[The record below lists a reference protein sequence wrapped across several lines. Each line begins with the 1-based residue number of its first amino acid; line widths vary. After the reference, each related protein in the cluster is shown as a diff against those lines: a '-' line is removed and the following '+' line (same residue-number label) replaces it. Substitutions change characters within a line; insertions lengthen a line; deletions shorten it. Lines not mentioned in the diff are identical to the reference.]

1 MEICTTQ
8 PAQLAESLIAQVQF
22 NFEDLS
28 SEKIGLVRFKFM
40 QDFVFEFE
48 QNSILESILEYHQNL
63 LQKIFCDG

>member
-8 PAQLAESLIAQVQF
+8 PVQLAESLIAQVQLY
-22 NFEDLS
+22 FEDLS

-48 QNSILESILEYHQNL
+48 QNSNLESILKYHQNL

>member
-28 SEKIGLVRFKFM
+28 SEKIGLVRFKYM
-40 QDFVFEFE
+40 QDFGFEFFKKT
-48 QNSILESILEYHQNL
+48 QIQSLA
-63 LQKIFCDG
+63 